1 MIFVLFFYNCNSLP
15 EIMAGNFSEKFE
27 QAISRLDFPWSE
39 IRTKLTYCNWRDS
52 FSIWGILSKIIF
64 NRNRTTM
71 RKKLM
76 HFWHNNNS
84 KIQDKVNAKYDS
96 MGLDQDK
103 IQLIVSF
110 DRSNLGSSFFS
121 TFQQSNDSI
130 LMSTSP
136 QNSPPSPVINEKG
149 SGIIQTDDY
158 LYSFNSGTQQPNR
171 FILTP
176 QEWLSIK
183 PKIGCNK
190 LLSNWTYIFNQKLS
204 VFFPYCVIKFL
215 YHRINVNSSFRE
227 CHYIVAQAVCKFVK
241 CIKFSLWID
250 EAPQFE
256 LNYLTVNFVAEGV
269 LSNEHFDNTTAYS
282 RKYQGNSENY

>member
-1 MIFVLFFYNCNSLP
+1 
-15 EIMAGNFSEKFE
+15 MAGNLSEKFE

-76 HFWHNNNS
+76 HFWRNNNS

-103 IQLIVSF
+103 IQLIVVLT
-110 DRSNLGSSFFS
+110 NQIWVVVFFS

-136 QNSPPSPVINEKG
+136 QNSPPPPVINEKG

-190 LLSNWTYIFNQKLS
+190 LLSNWTYIS
-204 VFFPYCVIKFL
+204 TRSSAFFSP
-215 YHRINVNSSFRE
+215 
-227 CHYIVAQAVCKFVK
+227 
-241 CIKFSLWID
+241 
-250 EAPQFE
+250 
-256 LNYLTVNFVAEGV
+256 TV
-269 LSNEHFDNTTAYS
+269 
-282 RKYQGNSENY
+282 